1 MTVYLRAVSMDY
13 FKHKGST
20 QKVTALSIA
29 AFVSVLIN
37 VFFTNEFKFLEWNL
51 YCISLKHRK
60 TGVCSIG
67 IHLEFKISIVVKDS
81 CALEG
86 NGIKN

>member
-29 AFVSVLIN
+29 AFISVLIN
-37 VFFTNEFKFLEWNL
+37 VFFTNEFKFLEWN
-51 YCISLKHRK
+51 LKHRK